1 MGIENILDKRVDY
14 SEDLDEYNSKFE
26 FEKFDIV
33 NIEEKRDLNNK
44 EEKILKTM
52 NTIKKNTFEFSKNL
66 YEAQKILSNHKN
78 GAFVA
83 WFENIGLKKDTVY
96 RAIDKYEIYL
106 NCNNQKVLELPRS
119 IVNTI
124 KKVNLPSNE
133 ISEIINS
140 GNIEEILKEKIKNKE
155 CNIEI
160 DIEKEISKI
169 DKQIKKNYEKISELE
184 NKKEEL
190 IQNQ

>member
-52 NTIKKNTFEFSKNL
+52 NTIKKNTFEFTKNL
-66 YEAQKILSNHKN
+66 AQKILSNHKN

-106 NCNNQKVLELPRS
+106 NCNNQKVLDLPRS

-140 GNIEEILKEKIKNKE
+140 GNIEEILKEKIKNKA

-160 DIEKEISKI
+160 DIEKELSKI
-169 DKQIKKNYEKISELE
+169 DKQIKKHYDKISELE
-184 NKKEEL
+184 NKKKEL
-190 IQNQ
+190 IQNK

>member
-14 SEDLDEYNSKFE
+14 SEDLEEYKSEFE

-33 NIEEKRDLNNK
+33 DNGEKRELNNK

-66 YEAQKILSNHKN
+66 YEAQKILANHKN

-106 NCNNQKVLELPRS
+106 SCNNQKVLELPRS

-133 ISEIINS
+133 IAEIVNS
-140 GNIEEILKEKIKNKE
+140 NNIEEILKEKMKNKE
-155 CNIEI
+155 CNVEI
-160 DIEKEISKI
+160 DIEKELSKI
-169 DKQIKKNYEKISELE
+169 DKQIKKHYDKISELE
-184 NKKEEL
+184 NKKKEL
-190 IQNQ
+190 IQNK